1 MLTLSELKKRRSSED
16 QDEGTWFVSLSDML
30 TLLLC
35 FFILM
40 VSVSHLDQE
49 RYKKVADS
57 LEAAL
62 KAEKAAH
69 RFTRQAQ
76 PVIRQPITRAQPGSP
91 AVTAPIPA
99 IVPLESTG
107 SRPETP
113 AQAAP
118 ETAPIH
124 PAQSGPKPKSIDE
137 IKNELA
143 AKFSLDQNAVSL
155 EKRDAGVAVTLKGAV
170 LFDRA
175 SAELTPAALRY
186 LDSIASVLLGTRY
199 KVTVEGHTDSDPIQS
214 FVFPSNWEL
223 SAARASRVA
232 RHLIDRGVA
241 RDRISVVG
249 FADTK
254 PVAPNTNDKGQP
266 MPENQARNRRVV
278 VLINP

>member
-1 MLTLSELKKRRSSED
+1 MLTLSDLKKRRGSED

-49 RYKKVADS
+49 RYKQVASS

-69 RFTRQAQ
+69 RFDRQAQ
-76 PVIRQPITRAQPGSP
+76 TVVRQSITRNQPGAPVISP
-91 AVTAPIPA
+91 AIPP
-99 IVPLESTG
+99 IVPLDSTG
-107 SRPETP
+107 PNPEVAPEAKPETP
-113 AQAAP
+113 GSGAAQA
-118 ETAPIH
+118 
-124 PAQSGPKPKSIDE
+124 GPKTKSIDE
-137 IKNELA
+137 IKNELTA
-143 AKFSLDQNAVSL
+143 RFSLDKNAVSL

-175 SAELTPAALRY
+175 SAELTPTALHY
-186 LDSIASVLLGTRY
+186 LDSIASVLLGTPY
-199 KVTVEGHTDSDPIQS
+199 KVTIEGHTDSDPIQS
-214 FVFPSNWEL
+214 FVYPSNWEL

-241 RDRISVVG
+241 RSRIAVMG
-249 FADTK
+249 LADTR
-254 PVAPNTNDKGQP
+254 PVAPNVNDKGQSL
-266 MPENQARNRRVV
+266 PENQARNRRVV